1 MQHATCELCLK
12 KKVPLQKTTK
22 TKNNIFLKKSYFL
35 RYYHLYETKSKK
47 EEENRRKKKLEEA
60 EETRF
65 LVFSF
70 KKGGRVTG

>member
-1 MQHATCELCLK
+1 MKQ
-12 KKVPLQKTTK
+12 
-22 TKNNIFLKKSYFL
+22 
-35 RYYHLYETKSKK
+35 
-47 EEENRRKKKLEEA
+47 NRRKKKKLEEA